1 MEQIQVSKIL
11 EIIRQKIKDWHEE
24 NENKEQDFTIT
35 EDMKQRRE
43 MNVHRNDFYE
53 VVNDL
58 ISTHT
63 DIWHAEDQTRENKDN
78 RTVANISRYII
89 QMNLRRTDLFE
100 ELDEIFFEMVL
111 KAKEK
116 K

>member
-1 MEQIQVSKIL
+1 MEQIEVSKIL

-24 NENKEQDFTIT
+24 NESKEQDFTIT
-35 EDMKQRRE
+35 EDMRQRRE
-43 MNVHRNDFYE
+43 MNTHRNDFYE
-53 VVNDL
+53 VVSDL

-63 DIWHAEDQTRENKDN
+63 DMWHAEDQIRKNIDN
-78 RTVANISRYII
+78 RTVAGVARYIT
-89 QMNLRRTDLFE
+89 QMNLCRTDLYE